1 MTQKQASLQYQTL
14 QIHGGYEK
22 DNTLARGIAIHPT
35 AAFHFN
41 SCEHAAGLFDL
52 SQPGNIYTR
61 LNNPTNAAFEQRVA
75 ALYGAV
81 GAVSAASGMA
91 AITLTVAAL
100 ASEGQ
105 NIVVSPLLYGGTYN
119 LFRTTLRHLGIDCRI
134 ADSPS
139 VADMERLIDGQTR
152 LVYAESMG
160 NPTCEVVDLE
170 GLAAMAHRHT
180 VPFVVDNTFGA
191 CGYLCNPLQWGADI
205 IVESAT
211 KWINGHGTA
220 MGGIVVDGGTFDWTV
235 RCSTGNQ
242 ADQPKYPQIDG
253 PSEGYH
259 GLNLAATFGPAAFAV
274 RIRVDMLRDLGCCQS
289 PFDSYLNLIGLETLS
304 LRVEHQLELTRR
316 LAEYCRASRYVKR
329 VSYVGFA
336 DHPSHALACRYFKQ
350 GGSAVLNVEL
360 QGDLSTTVRFVES
373 LRLCA
378 HMVMVGDSITVVTH
392 PASTTHKQLSD
403 ADLAAAGVTP
413 TLLRISAGLEAADDI
428 IADFEQTFETA
439 FNTTGSL

>member
-1 MTQKQASLQYQTL
+1 
-14 QIHGGYEK
+14 
-22 DNTLARGIAIHPT
+22 
-35 AAFHFN
+35 
-41 SCEHAAGLFDL
+41 
-52 SQPGNIYTR
+52 
-61 LNNPTNAAFEQRVA
+61 
-75 ALYGAV
+75 
-81 GAVSAASGMA
+81 
-91 AITLTVAAL
+91 
-100 ASEGQ
+100 
-105 NIVVSPLLYGGTYN
+105 
-119 LFRTTLRHLGIDCRI
+119 
-134 ADSPS
+134 
-139 VADMERLIDGQTR
+139 
-152 LVYAESMG
+152 
-160 NPTCEVVDLE
+160 
-170 GLAAMAHRHT
+170 
-180 VPFVVDNTFGA
+180 
-191 CGYLCNPLQWGADI
+191 
-205 IVESAT
+205 
-211 KWINGHGTA
+211 
-220 MGGIVVDGGTFDWTV
+220 
-235 RCSTGNQ
+235 
-242 ADQPKYPQIDG
+242 
-253 PSEGYH
+253 
-259 GLNLAATFGPAAFAV
+259 
-274 RIRVDMLRDLGCCQS
+274 MLRDLGCCQS

-428 IADFEQTFETA
+428 IADFEQAFETA